1 MSLHITLGCMYASK
15 TTSLIHKYNTLKNA
29 IVLDYD
35 TERQDKFY
43 EGELVNHNG
52 VTIPCIKCSKLY
64 DVLDIYK
71 KRGNF
76 QISHEFDPLNDFHLS
91 TEMNETRNAL
101 LNTRHIMINE
111 AQFYPDL
118 VEFVKQFM
126 SKHMNKNIYV
136 YGLDGDFKQ
145 EKIGFILDIIPLCD
159 SVQKLKANCA
169 CGESA
174 IFSKRLSEETDQYQP
189 NAQYIPVCRKCL
201 S

>member
-15 TTSLIHKYNTLKNA
+15 TTSLIQKYNTLKNV

-35 TERQDKFY
+35 TEREGKFY
-43 EGELVNHNG
+43 EGTLVNHDG
-52 VTIPCIKCSKLY
+52 VEIPCIKCSKLY

-76 QISHEFDPLNDFHLS
+76 QISHEFDPLNDYALAR
-91 TEMNETRNAL
+91 EMHATRDAFFNA
-101 LNTRHIMINE
+101 RYIMINE
-111 AQFYPDL
+111 AQFFPDL
-118 VEFVKQFM
+118 FEFVNEFSQ
-126 SKHMNKNIYV
+126 KNIYV

-145 EKIGFILDIIPLCD
+145 EKIGYILDLIPLCD
-159 SVQKLKANCA
+159 TVTKLRATCA

-174 IFSKRLSEETDQYQP
+174 IFSKRLSEERDQYLP

-201 S
+201 

>member
-15 TTSLIHKYNTLKNA
+15 TTALIQKYNMLHNV

-35 TERQDKFY
+35 TNREDKFY
-43 EGELVNHNG
+43 EGELENHNG
-52 VTIPCIKCSKLY
+52 IRIPCIKCSKLY

-76 QISHEFDPLNDFHLS
+76 QISHEFDHNNDFALS
-91 TEMNETRNAL
+91 QEMYQTRNAL
-101 LNTRHIMINE
+101 LNAEFILINE

-118 VEFVKQFM
+118 VKFVKQF
-126 SKHMNKNIYV
+126 KNKNIYV

-145 EKIGFILDIIPLCD
+145 EKIGYILDIIPLCD

-169 CGESA
+169 CGERA
-174 IFSKRLSEETDQYQP
+174 IFSKRLSDETDQYQP

>member
-1 MSLHITLGCMYASK
+1 MYASK
-15 TTSLIHKYNTLKNA
+15 TSSLIRKYNTLHDV

-43 EGELVNHNG
+43 EGELINHNG
-52 VTIPCIKCSKLY
+52 ISIPCIKCSKLY

-76 QISHEFDPLNDFHLS
+76 QISHEFDPLNDFTAS
-91 TEMNETRNAL
+91 REMYETRDKL
-101 LNTRHIMINE
+101 LNSRHIMINE

-118 VEFVKQFM
+118 IEFVKEFTKM
-126 SKHMNKNIYV
+126 KNVYV

-145 EKIGFILDIIPLCD
+145 EKIGHILDIIPLCD
-159 SVQKLKANCA
+159 TIQKLKANCE
-169 CGESA
+169 CGELA
-174 IFSKRLSEETDQYQP
+174 IFSKRISEETEQYLP

-201 S
+201 

>member
-15 TTSLIHKYNTLKNA
+15 TTSLIQKYNTLKNV

-35 TERQDKFY
+35 TDRQDKFY

-52 VTIPCIKCSKLY
+52 ITIPCIKCSKLY
-64 DVLDIYK
+64 DLLDIYK

-76 QISHEFDPLNDFHLS
+76 QMSHEFDPLNDFALS
-91 TEMNETRNAL
+91 REMHDTRDKL
-101 LNTRHIMINE
+101 LNARHIMINE

-118 VEFVKQFM
+118 VKFVKEFG
-126 SKHMNKNIYV
+126 HKNIYV

-145 EKIGFILDIIPLCD
+145 EKIGYILDLIPLCD
-159 SVQKLKANCA
+159 TVTKLRATCA
-169 CGESA
+169 CGEPA
-174 IFSKRLSEETDQYQP
+174 IFSKRLGVETEQYLP

-201 S
+201 N